1 MLENSVKDQVSSCAL
16 ILGDGDYL
24 RDMVIENGM
33 SSVKEKYKKNFL
45 KVIVKAGT
53 ASGAIGV
60 LLEIAFQLRI
70 SCQSVQNFSL
80 LFSNI
85 ILAFRVRK

>member
-1 MLENSVKDQVSSCAL
+1 MGCS
-16 ILGDGDYL
+16 
-24 RDMVIENGM
+24 
-33 SSVKEKYKKNFL
+33 KNFL
-45 KVIVKAGT
+45 KVIVKASS
-53 ASGAIGV
+53 ASGTIGV

-85 ILAFRVRK
+85 ILAFGIRKQYIENYFNVLTSFSESKLNWKKLQLC